1 MAPRPERPWRPSSFH
16 VKPVHRRVREVWVT
30 DGRSGERVRRKQPVF
45 DVRYRVDGHEFRFG
59 FEQKGWAESFA
70 HQLREGFARGALFD
84 PAARRFLTSTGPGD
98 GARGLTVHE
107 HFIDYLRRKWLVWE
121 PATRPHAQRDLARAC
136 LFLVHD
142 EARGLTTA
150 ERIAADAFLRQVAL
164 SVPPPV
170 PLSDEQERWQRW
182 FETWSLPLKDVTD
195 QHLQAFLEDVGST
208 TLDGKRRQLAAT
220 SVARTRAVV
229 RAAFTYAHKRR
240 LIEWDPW
247 APVQAPSLRD
257 RDKVDPD
264 LVMAPQQIG
273 ALAKACADIDPRY
286 ELFVLIQG
294 MCGLRPGEAVEL
306 RRRDFSYR
314 DRRPAFVTA
323 RGTHTVVSA
332 RFLAPGESRRRPL
345 KGRGERFIRT
355 IPLPPAIVPFVER
368 HLAQFVAARADAHA
382 FTTPT
387 GRRLNMS
394 NFQRTVWGPAREVV
408 FAEDDPLRK
417 VRRHDLRHAAITAWL
432 NAGVPLK
439 TAQAWSGH
447 KTASVLLDTY
457 LGVMRGDEDL
467 AIERFQSFLCRSST
481 LGVNPWP
488 RS

>member
-1 MAPRPERPWRPSSFH
+1 MAPRPSQPWRPSSFH
-16 VKPVHRRVREVWVT
+16 VKPVSRRVREVWVN

-45 DVRYRVDGHEFRFG
+45 DVRYRVDACEFRYG
-59 FEQKGWAESFA
+59 FEQKGWAEHFA
-70 HQLREGFARGALFD
+70 RQLREGFARGALFD
-84 PAARRFLTSTGPGD
+84 PTARRFVPSDDTSSGER
-98 GARGLTVHE
+98 ALTVYA
-107 HFIDYLRRKWLVWE
+107 HFVDYLRRKWRVWE

-136 LFLVHD
+136 LFLVHAD
-142 EARGLTTA
+142 APQLSPS
-150 ERIAADAFLRQVAL
+150 ERLAADAFLRDVAL
-164 SVPPPV
+164 NVPSPTS
-170 PLSDEQERWQRW
+170 LTDEQQRWQRC
-182 FETWSLPLKDVTD
+182 FESWSLPLAAVTD
-195 QHLQAFLEDVGST
+195 QHLQAFLDEVGSW
-208 TLDGKRRQLAAT
+208 TLEGKRRELAA
-220 SVARTRAVV
+220 SSLARTRAVV

-247 APVQAPSLRD
+247 APVETPSLRD

-264 LVMAPQQIG
+264 RVMSPQQIR
-273 ALAKACADIDPRY
+273 ALARACAAINPRY

-306 RRRDFSYR
+306 RRRDFAHR
-314 DRRPAFVTA
+314 DGRPSFVTA

-345 KGRGERFIRT
+345 KGRGERFVRT
-355 IPLPPAIVPFVER
+355 VPLPPELVPFVER
-368 HLAQFVAARADAHA
+368 HLAQFVPARADAYA

-387 GRRLNMS
+387 GRLLNMS
-394 NFQRTVWGPAREVV
+394 NFQRGVWAPARDAV
-408 FAEDDPLRK
+408 FAENDPLRK
-417 VRRHDLRHAAITAWL
+417 VRRHDLRHAAITSWL

-467 AIERFQSFLCRSST
+467 AVERFQTFLDGDHPSLVTRS
-481 LGVNPWP
+481 
-488 RS
+488 

>member
-1 MAPRPERPWRPSSFH
+1 M
-16 VKPVHRRVREVWVT
+16 REVWVT

-45 DVRYRVDGHEFRFG
+45 DVRYRIDAHEFRFG
-59 FEQKGWAESFA
+59 FDQKGWAEAFA
-70 HQLREGFARGALFD
+70 QQLREGFARGALFD
-84 PAARRFLTSTGPGD
+84 PGARRFVMSNATSDGD
-98 GARGLTVHE
+98 VGLTVYA
-107 HFIDYLRRKWLVWE
+107 HFVDYLRRKWPVWE

-136 LFLVHD
+136 IFLVHD
-142 EARGLTTA
+142 EAPQLSST
-150 ERIAADAFLRQVAL
+150 ERLVADTYLRDVAL
-164 SVPPPV
+164 SVPAPGS
-170 PLSDEQERWQRW
+170 LTDEQQRWQGW
-182 FETWSLPLKDVTD
+182 FETWSLPLKEVTD
-195 QHLQAFLEDVGST
+195 QHLQGFLEEVGSQ

-220 SVARTRAVV
+220 SLARTRAVV

-264 LVMAPQQIG
+264 LVMAPHQIR

-306 RRRDFSYR
+306 RRRDFGYR
-314 DRRPAFVTA
+314 DGQPVSVMA

-345 KGRGERFIRT
+345 KGRGERFVRT
-355 IPLPPAIVPFVER
+355 VPLPPELVPFVER
-368 HLAQFVAARADAHA
+368 HLAQFVPARADAYA

-394 NFQRTVWGPAREVV
+394 NFQRSVWGPAREAV
-408 FAEDDPLRK
+408 FEENDPLRR
-417 VRRHDLRHAAITAWL
+417 VRRHDLRHAAITSWL

-467 AIERFQSFLCRSST
+467 AVERFQAFLTADQPNLVTRS
-481 LGVNPWP
+481 
-488 RS
+488 